1 MFGKIAAFEFRYQ
14 VKSPI
19 FWVTSGIF
27 FLLTFLFVASDSIS
41 IGGGGNI
48 HENSPH
54 TIAQT
59 HLILAVFYMFVTTAF
74 VANVI
79 VRDDETGF
87 GSILRSTRIGKFDYL
102 YGRFTGAFLAVALS
116 FLAVP
121 LAIIV
126 GAAMPW
132 LDPETIGPFI
142 PQAYLFA
149 YFVLALPALLL
160 TSSLF
165 FALATVTRSLMWTY
179 IGVIVLLVLFIIAS
193 IALDK
198 PEFDKPA
205 ALWEP
210 FGTAAFAVATKY
222 WTAAERNTVMPVL
235 EGALLFNRVFSL
247 ALSAGFLALAYAL
260 FRFQSGALSGKK
272 GKRERLAA
280 AAAPDAPPPPLGAL
294 PKPVFNAGSA
304 WAQLVART
312 RLDMQQVFGSPAY
325 AVLLFIGLA
334 NSLGGL
340 WFATEEAGY
349 GGAIYPVTR
358 VLIPTL
364 LGTFGL
370 IPIIIAAYYAGEL
383 VWRER
388 EKKTHEIIDS
398 TPVPDWAYIAPK
410 TLAISLVLIS
420 TLVVSIAAG
429 VGVQAS
435 KGFFDFQ
442 LGQYLLWYLLPFS
455 VSMILVAAL
464 AIFLQVISPH
474 KFVGWGLMVLCI
486 VANLSL
492 PKLGF
497 EHALYLY
504 GGGGGLLG
512 PLIPLS
518 DMNGQGEFWV
528 RTTWLRVYWSAFAL
542 ILLVLGYALWRRGTE
557 GRLWPRLKRLPR
569 RLTGKAGVTLAA
581 AALVFVGA
589 GGFIYYN
596 TNILNPYRTDIDD
609 EKWQAD
615 FERELIKYID
625 TPRPKIVSMKLEVAI
640 YPDEPRL
647 STWGSYVVENRT
659 NQPLKEIHV
668 LFDRDLKVSALN
680 IQGGR
685 ATRTPYDRFNYR
697 IFALDT
703 PMLPGEQRT
712 ISFTTERAQ
721 RGFRNSGNE
730 IRVVGNGTFVNNAEF
745 APFLGMEL
753 RGLLQDRPK
762 RRKYLPEMPVERRMP
777 KLGDA
782 ASRQFN
788 YLRHDADFVTADI
801 TISTVADQTPIAPGY
816 KVSDVTRDGRR
827 TARFVTEAPVLPFFS
842 VQSARYKVS
851 RETYRG
857 IDIAVYYDP
866 RHPWN
871 VERMK
876 TGAKAS
882 LDYYQANF
890 SPYQFRQL
898 RFLEFP
904 AYDDFAQAFANTMP
918 WSENLGFIADY
929 SDPSKIDMVTYI
941 GAHEIGHQWWAHQVI
956 GADQQGSTSLS
967 ETLAQYSAL
976 MVMKRM
982 YGEDQIRK
990 FLKFELDSYLRA
1002 RGGEPLEEL
1011 PLYRVENQGYIHYRK
1026 GSLVMYRLQ
1035 REIGEAAVNRAL
1047 QRILRI
1053 HAFNGAPYPT
1063 SIDLVSA
1070 LRAEAPADKQDL
1082 ITDLFQKITLYD
1094 IQTRSVAVK
1103 KRADGRFD
1111 VTLTVQAR
1119 KLYADGKGKETE
1131 APLSETLDV
1140 GLFTAMPGEKG
1151 FSGKSVVTMVK
1162 RPIRSGTQTLTFTV
1176 DRAPR
1181 YAGVDPYNYL
1191 IDRNS
1196 DDNVAKV
1203 GG

>member
-19 FWVTSGIF
+19 FWIAIAIF
-27 FLLTFLFVASDSIS
+27 FLLTFGFVATDQIS

-48 HENSPH
+48 HENSPYA
-54 TIAQT
+54 IAQT
-59 HLILAVFYMFVTTAF
+59 HLILAIFYMFVTTAF

-87 GSILRSTRIGKFDYL
+87 GSILRSTQIRKFDYL
-102 YGRFTGAFLAVALS
+102 YGRFTGAFAAAALS

-121 LAIIV
+121 LAIFV

-132 LDPETIGPFI
+132 LDPETIGPFV
-142 PQAYLFA
+142 PRAYLFA

-160 TSSLF
+160 TSSIF
-165 FALATVTRSLMWTY
+165 FTLATVTRSLMWTY
-179 IGVIVLLVLFIIAS
+179 VGVITLLVVWIIAG
-193 IALDK
+193 IALDR
-198 PEFDKPA
+198 PEFDKGA

-210 FGTAAFAVATKY
+210 FGSGAFGLATKY
-222 WTAAERNTVMPVL
+222 WTAAERNTLTPVL
-235 EGALLFNRVFSL
+235 EGALLFNRAFSL
-247 ALSAGFLALAYAL
+247 ALSAGFLVLAYFL
-260 FRFQSGALSGKK
+260 FSLQSGAQSGKK
-272 GKRERLAA
+272 ARRDRLAQI
-280 AAAPDAPPPPLGAL
+280 AAPDAPPPPLTAL
-294 PKPVFNAGSA
+294 PKPRFDTATA
-304 WAQLVART
+304 WAQLRTRT
-312 RLDMQQVFGSPAY
+312 RLDMLQVFGSPAY
-325 AVLLFIGLA
+325 GVLLFIGLA
-334 NSLGGL
+334 NALGGL
-340 WFATEEAGY
+340 WFAAEAANY
-349 GGAIYPVTR
+349 GGQVYPVTR
-358 VLIPTL
+358 VLIPAL
-364 LGTFGL
+364 MGTFGL
-370 IPIIIAAYYAGEL
+370 IPIIISIYYAGEL

-398 TPVPDWAYIAPK
+398 TPVPDWAFIAPK
-410 TLAISLVLIS
+410 VLAISLVLIS
-420 TLVVSIAAG
+420 TLVVSMLAAIAI
-429 VGVQAS
+429 QAA
-435 KGFFDFQ
+435 KGFFEFQ
-442 LGQYLLWYLLPFS
+442 IPEYLLWYVLPQS
-455 VSMILVAAL
+455 VDYIMVAVL
-464 AIFLQVISPH
+464 AVFLQVLAPH
-474 KFVGWGLMVLCI
+474 KFVGWGLMVLYLVTTI
-486 VANLSL
+486 TFVT
-492 PKLGF
+492 LGF
-497 EHALYLY
+497 EHNLYNY
-504 GGGGGLLG
+504 GGA
-512 PLIPLS
+512 PAVPLS
-518 DMNGQGEFWV
+518 DMNGMGRFWIGAWWF
-528 RTTWLRVYWSAFAL
+528 RLYWSAFAV

-557 GRLWPRLKRLPR
+557 SRLWPRLRRLPR
-569 RLTGKAGVTLAA
+569 RLTGKAGLTFAA
-581 AALVFVGA
+581 AAMVFVGA

-596 TNILNPYRTDIDD
+596 TNVLNAYRTNIDQ

-615 FERELIKYID
+615 LERELINYVD
-625 TPRPKIVSMKLEVAI
+625 TPRPKIVSMTLKVDI

-647 STWGSYVVENRT
+647 TTWGSYVVENRT

-668 LFDRDLKVSALN
+668 AFDRDLKVSALN

-685 ATRTPYDRFNYR
+685 SIRTYDEFNYR

-703 PMLPGEQRT
+703 PMLPGERRT
-712 ISFTTERAQ
+712 IGFTTERAQ

-730 IRVVGNGTFVNNAEF
+730 TRVVPNGTFVNNAEL
-745 APFLGMEL
+745 APFLGME
-753 RGLLQDRPK
+753 RSGLLQDRAK
-762 RRKYLPEMPVERRMP
+762 RRKYGLTVEQRMP
-777 KLGDA
+777 RLGDA

-788 YLRHDADFVTADI
+788 YLRHDADFATADI

-842 VQSARYKVS
+842 VQSARYEVS
-851 RETYRG
+851 RETYKG
-857 IDIAVYYDP
+857 IDIAVYYDR
-866 RHPWN
+866 RHPRN

-876 TGAKAS
+876 TAAKAS
-882 LDYYQANF
+882 LDYFQANF

-904 AYDDFAQAFANTMP
+904 AYENFAQAFANTMP

-941 GAHEIGHQWWAHQVI
+941 GAHEIGHQCWAHQVV
-956 GADQQGSTSLS
+956 GADQQGSTALS
-967 ETLAQYSAL
+967 EALAQYSAL

-1002 RGGEPLEEL
+1002 RGGEPVEEL

-1035 REIGEAAVNRAL
+1035 REIGEDAVNRAL
-1047 QRILRI
+1047 QRVLRI

-1063 SIDLVSA
+1063 SIDLISA
-1070 LRAEAPADKQDL
+1070 LRAEARADKQDL

-1103 KRADGRFD
+1103 KRPDGRFD

-1119 KLYADGKGKETE
+1119 KLYADGEGKETE
-1131 APLSETLDV
+1131 APLNEVLDV
-1140 GLFTAMPGEKG
+1140 GLFTAMPGDKG
-1151 FSGKSVVTMVK
+1151 FSGKSVMTMVK

-1176 DRAPR
+1176 DKAPR

-1196 DDNVAKV
+1196 DDNVARV
-1203 GG
+1203 GD